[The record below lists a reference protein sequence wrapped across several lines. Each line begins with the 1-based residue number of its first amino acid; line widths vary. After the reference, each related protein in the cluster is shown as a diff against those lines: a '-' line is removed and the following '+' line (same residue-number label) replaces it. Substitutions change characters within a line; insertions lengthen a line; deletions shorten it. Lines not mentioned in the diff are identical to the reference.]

1 MKAIFG
7 LPLTDAEL
15 ETFRAC
21 TGRSSPRPGGYLEST
36 LVIGRRGGKSLVLAL
51 IAAYLATFKDWTPF
65 LTPGERGH
73 VIIIAADK
81 KQAGSIFRYLKALLS
96 IPLLGN
102 LIERETQEVIELSNR
117 ISIEVLTANF
127 RTVRGRTVVAS
138 LCDELAFWMS
148 DENSS
153 SPDSEIIA
161 ALRPAAATIPGAVLL
176 KASSP
181 YARRGVL
188 YEDHRKHFG
197 QDSDVL
203 VWQAD
208 TRTMNPTV
216 PQSFID
222 AETEKDPANAA
233 AEYGAQF
240 RTDVES
246 FIARE
251 VIDAAVVAGRYE
263 LPPLM
268 EHTYFAFVDP
278 SGGSADSMTL
288 AISHREGD
296 VAVLDLVREVKPP
309 FNPSEVVGE
318 FVQELRRYGIGY
330 VRGDRYGAEWVA
342 SQFRERGIE
351 YRVSDQA
358 KSDIYK
364 ELLPLLNSG
373 KIALLDHPRLIAQL
387 CGLERRTARSGKD
400 SIDHA
405 PGGHDDI
412 ANAVAGALVRVE
424 ASRRA
429 PKLVMSSLPMNQ
441 PTDYSGF
448 SPEPFRQ
455 KRYRVDR
462 DGKLVPTWSTDQE
475 IIHILGGV
483 PPGR

>member
-1 MKAIFG
+1 M
-7 LPLTDAEL
+7 
-15 ETFRAC
+15 
-21 TGRSSPRPGGYLEST
+21 
-36 LVIGRRGGKSLVLAL
+36 
-51 IAAYLATFKDWTPF
+51 
-65 LTPGERGH
+65 
-73 VIIIAADK
+73 
-81 KQAGSIFRYLKALLS
+81 
-96 IPLLGN
+96 
-102 LIERETQEVIELSNR
+102 
-117 ISIEVLTANF
+117 
-127 RTVRGRTVVAS
+127 
-138 LCDELAFWMS
+138 
-148 DENSS
+148 
-153 SPDSEIIA
+153 
-161 ALRPAAATIPGAVLL
+161 
-176 KASSP
+176 
-181 YARRGVL
+181 
-188 YEDHRKHFG
+188 
-197 QDSDVL
+197 
-203 VWQAD
+203 
-208 TRTMNPTV
+208 

-246 FIARE
+246 FIGRE

-288 AISHREGD
+288 AISHREGE
-296 VAVLDLVREVKPP
+296 VAVLGLVREVQPP

-330 VRGDRYGAEWVA
+330 VRSDRYGAEWVA

-387 CGLERRTARSGKD
+387 CGLERQTARSGKD

-405 PGGHDDI
+405 PGAHDDI

-429 PKLVMSSLPMNQ
+429 PQLVMSSLPMN
-441 PTDYSGF
+441 PVTDYSGF
-448 SPEPFRQ
+448 SPEPCRQ

-462 DGKLVPTWSTDQE
+462 DGRVVPTWSTDQE
-475 IIHILGGV
+475 IIHILGGI
-483 PPGR
+483 PPG